1 MKRSLY
7 AGKESSAI
15 LVIDALE
22 LRRAGVVSLL
32 KPWTDANEM
41 RIIEDDPQKISL
53 APGLEP
59 DDCCRMILLIIGS
72 AAVGDPKIQ
81 AWIASL
87 SHRHSNV
94 PLVLVSDRQDAA
106 EVMAALEAG
115 VSGFIP
121 TSIAPSVALHA
132 LAFIMSGGSFFP
144 PAALSEVTRVKHLP
158 QVAAGP
164 EIAVIASVQKSSLT
178 VRQQQVLDRLIQGAS
193 NKLIGRQLKLRESTV
208 KVHVRHIMRKL
219 GAANRT
225 QAALSAA
232 SLTSAASVPQDIVA
246 IERTSTEGDF

>member
-1 MKRSLY
+1 
-7 AGKESSAI
+7 
-15 LVIDALE
+15 
-22 LRRAGVVSLL
+22 
-32 KPWTDANEM
+32 
-41 RIIEDDPQKISL
+41 
-53 APGLEP
+53 
-59 DDCCRMILLIIGS
+59 
-72 AAVGDPKIQ
+72 
-81 AWIASL
+81 
-87 SHRHSNV
+87 
-94 PLVLVSDRQDAA
+94 
-106 EVMAALEAG
+106 
-115 VSGFIP
+115 
-121 TSIAPSVALHA
+121 LHA

-144 PAALSEVTRVKHLP
+144 PAAFTEVTRVKRLP

-232 SLTSAASVPQDIVA
+232 SLTSAASIPDGTVA
-246 IERTSTEGDF
+246 IERTPTEGDF

>member
-59 DDCCRMILLIIGS
+59 DDCYRMILLIIGS

-106 EVMAALEAG
+106 EGMAALEAG
-115 VSGFIP
+115 VSRFIP
-121 TSIAPSVALHA
+121 TINAPSVALHA

-219 GAANRT
+219 GSANRT

-232 SLTSAASVPQDIVA
+232 SRTSAASVPQDIVA

>member
-7 AGKESSAI
+7 AGNESSTI

-41 RIIEDDPQKISL
+41 RIIENDPQRVSL
-53 APGLEP
+53 APSTEP
-59 DDCCRMILLIIGS
+59 NDCHRMILLIIGS
-72 AAVGDPKIQ
+72 AAVSDPKIQ
-81 AWIASL
+81 TWIASL
-87 SHRHSNV
+87 SDKHNNV

-115 VSGFIP
+115 VRGFIP

-144 PAALSEVTRVKHLP
+144 PTALTEATRVKRLP
-158 QVAAGP
+158 QVGAGP
-164 EIAVIASVQKSSLT
+164 EIAVIASAQKSSLT
-178 VRQQQVLDRLIQGAS
+178 VRQQQVLDHLIRGAS

-219 GAANRT
+219 GAVNRT
-225 QAALSAA
+225 QAALCAA
-232 SLTSAASVPQDIVA
+232 SLTTAASIPEGPVA
-246 IERTSTEGDF
+246 IERMPTEGDF

>member
-7 AGKESSAI
+7 ADKGSSAI

-41 RIIEDDPQKISL
+41 RIIENDPHRIAL
-53 APGLEP
+53 APNVEP
-59 DDCCRMILLIIGS
+59 NDCCRMILLIIGS
-72 AAVGDPKIQ
+72 TAVGDPKIQ
-81 AWIASL
+81 TWIASL
-87 SHRHSNV
+87 SDKHQNV

-121 TSIAPSVALHA
+121 TNITPSVALHA

-144 PAALSEVTRVKHLP
+144 PTALTEVTRVKRLP
-158 QVAAGP
+158 RVAAGP
-164 EIAVIASVQKSSLT
+164 EMAVLASVQKSSLT
-178 VRQQQVLDRLIQGAS
+178 VRQQQVLDRLTQGAS
-193 NKLIGRQLKLRESTV
+193 NKMIGRQLKLRESTV
-208 KVHVRHIMRKL
+208 KVHVRHIMKKL

-225 QAALSAA
+225 QAALCAA
-232 SLTSAASVPQDIVA
+232 SLTSAASVPEATVA
-246 IERTSTEGDF
+246 IERMPTEGDF